1 MQIVC
6 MENNY
11 LYFSCCGAGTAADT
25 EYVTNLISSHIQL
38 HSLSTGRQVNTVR
51 DSIFQ
56 KAICTMYMGCLVIC
70 TTLPCHSDILYSVL
84 IQGLNLILKRKI
96 VLIGL
101 AKISENIELMKDS

>member
-1 MQIVC
+1 

-51 DSIFQ
+51 DSILQ
-56 KAICTMYMGCLVIC
+56 KAICTILNGLFSDMYNI
-70 TTLPCHSDILYSVL
+70 TLS
-84 IQGLNLILKRKI
+84 Q
-96 VLIGL
+96 
-101 AKISENIELMKDS
+101 